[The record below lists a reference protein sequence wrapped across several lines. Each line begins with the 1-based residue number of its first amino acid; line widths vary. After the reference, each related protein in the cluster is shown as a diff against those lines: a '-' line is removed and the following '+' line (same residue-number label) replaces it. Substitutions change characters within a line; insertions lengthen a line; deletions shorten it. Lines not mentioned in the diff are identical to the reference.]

1 MSFALYIIG
10 FLIFIGGVAWAL
22 VTVGVSHTYVTITC
36 VILLGIGLMKA
47 VTHARAKDSPRDRS
61 A

>member
-1 MSFALYIIG
+1 VSFALYFFG

-22 VTVGVSHTYVTITC
+22 VKAGVSTPYIMIAC
-36 VILLGIGLMKA
+36 VILLGIGIMKA
-47 VTHARAKDSPRDRS
+47 VTHARAKD

>member
-1 MSFALYIIG
+1 MSFVLYVIG

-22 VTVGVSHTYVTITC
+22 ITAGIRPLHVVITC
-36 VILLGIGLMKA
+36 VILLGIGILTG
-47 VTHARAKDSPRDRS
+47 VTRTRSKDRT

>member
-1 MSFALYIIG
+1 MSFTLYVIG

-22 VTVGVSHTYVTITC
+22 VTAGVRPLYVLIAC
-36 VILLGIGLMKA
+36 VIMLGIGILTG
-47 VTHARAKDSPRDRS
+47 VTQTRSKDRS